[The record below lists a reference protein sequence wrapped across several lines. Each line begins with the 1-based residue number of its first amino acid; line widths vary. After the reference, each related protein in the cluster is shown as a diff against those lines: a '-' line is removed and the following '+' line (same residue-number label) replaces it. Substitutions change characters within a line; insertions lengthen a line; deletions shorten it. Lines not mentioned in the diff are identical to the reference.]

1 MADSVQTNQA
11 KRVELILQQMD
22 SLPTLS
28 PVVIRLLEVTEDER
42 SDAADVIELVSAD
55 PALAGKVLK
64 LCRCMHGGRARQ
76 VTTIGSVVT
85 MVGFD
90 AVRSAALSVQVLEL
104 FDGVESP
111 AGEVRSDQ
119 PVFDREMFWRHSVAV
134 GVAAQR
140 LARKT
145 RGAGKVEPGEAYL
158 CGLLHDLG
166 VLALHVI
173 VPRSFDRVCELAE
186 SQGLSLDHACNQV
199 IGVDGRI
206 AGKRMG
212 DHWQLPRRL
221 VDALW
226 LHGQPIQALQGLGH
240 RNLIALVSAA
250 DVLVRQRYITPVGHT
265 PRGEDLL
272 SICEPLGLGR
282 DDVDEVAAKLHDEV
296 GQRTAALGLSEE
308 PTTDSLLRSI
318 SRANQVLGNI
328 TAKMSRQARAGE
340 QRAEV
345 LDAIA
350 RFHEVAQAGSIE
362 RVLAAIV
369 CSARRIFPEARL
381 GIVYQA
387 VNGEPWEMLQFTE
400 DGSLSNRKLLEPPT
414 AARPLGENA
423 PADECVWRGAELAPW
438 LESSLLDGV
447 DPADVYATLLGSGS
461 AGAAL
466 LLHDQPVPES
476 LTPQLLT
483 VLRRTWEAAIDAAT
497 RHAVTER
504 LAEQLAQ
511 ATRTLTET
519 RDSAAKAQAM
529 AALGELAAGA
539 AHEMNNPL
547 AVISGRSQ
555 LLADRIEDPELR
567 SVAQQIVQRS
577 DELSDMITALHT
589 VADPAEP
596 KPRSVNLQAVLQE
609 VVAEFSPRNNR
620 AVKLKL
626 VVDNAVGQVFV
637 DPDHIGQ
644 IVRELVRNAIEADS
658 NAQIKVRVQI
668 DPLDDRLKI
677 QVADDGPGLSEDALA
692 HAFAPFFSDKPAGRQ
707 PGLGLARV
715 KRLVEANR
723 GLIKLE
729 NGPTGGAVAT
739 IWLPTGQARP
749 SSQRGAA

>member
-1 MADSVQTNQA
+1 MAGNGQSNQA
-11 KRVELILQQMD
+11 KRIELILQQIE
-22 SLPTLS
+22 SLPTPS
-28 PVVIRLLEVTEDER
+28 QVVVRLLEVTADER

-76 VTTIGSVVT
+76 ITTIGSVVT

-111 AGEVRSDQ
+111 AGEIRSDR
-119 PVFDREMFWRHSVAV
+119 PVFDRELFWRHSVAV
-134 GVAAQR
+134 GITAQW
-140 LARKT
+140 LAQKT
-145 RGAGKVEPGEAYL
+145 TGTGKVDPGEAYL

-166 VLALHVI
+166 ILALHVI
-173 VPRSFDRVCELAE
+173 MPRSFDHVCELAE
-186 SQGLSLDHACNQV
+186 SQGLSLDQACSQV
-199 IGVDGRI
+199 IGVDGRV

-212 DHWQLPRRL
+212 DHWQLPQRL

-226 LHGQPIQALQGLGH
+226 LHGQPMEALRDLPH
-240 RNLIALVSAA
+240 RDLIALVSAA

-265 PRGEDLL
+265 PQGEDLL
-272 SICEPLGLGR
+272 SMCEELGLGR
-282 DDVDEVAAKLHDEV
+282 EVVDEIASKLHAEV
-296 GQRTAALGLSEE
+296 AQRTAALGLSEV
-308 PTTDSLLRSI
+308 PTTESLLRSI

-328 TAKMSRQARAGE
+328 TAAMSRQARAGE
-340 QRAEV
+340 QNAQV
-345 LDAIA
+345 LAAIA
-350 RFHEVAQAGSIE
+350 RFHEVAEAGSIE

-369 CSARRIFPEARL
+369 CSARHILPDAQL

-387 VNGEPWEMLQFTE
+387 VDGEPWEILQFTD
-400 DGSLSNRKLLEPPT
+400 DGSLSNRKLLVPPI
-414 AARPLGENA
+414 AARPLGKNG
-423 PADECVWRGAELAPW
+423 PADECVWRCAELAPW

-447 DPADVYATLLGSGS
+447 DPADVYATLLGGGS
-461 AGAAL
+461 AGAA

-476 LTPQLLT
+476 VTPPLLT
-483 VLRRTWEAAIDAAT
+483 VLRRTWESAIDAAA

-504 LAEQLAQ
+504 LAERLAQ
-511 ATRTLTET
+511 ATRTLTAT

-547 AVISGRSQ
+547 AVISGRAQ
-555 LLADRIEDPELR
+555 LLADRIEDPELK

-577 DELSDMITALHT
+577 DDLSDMITALHI
-589 VADPAEP
+589 VAEPAEP
-596 KPRSVNLQAVLQE
+596 KPKTVNLQAVLQE
-609 VVAEFSPRNNR
+609 VVAELSPRNNS
-620 AVKLKL
+620 AAQIKL
-626 VVDNAVGQVFV
+626 VVDEAVGQVFV
-637 DPDHIGQ
+637 DPDHISQ
-644 IVRELVRNAIEADS
+644 IVRELVRNGVEADS
-658 NAQIKVRVQI
+658 SAQIEVRVQI
-668 DPLDDRLKI
+668 DPRDDRLKI
-677 QVADDGPGLSEDALA
+677 QVADNGPGLSEDALV

-723 GLIKLE
+723 GRITLE

-739 IWLPTGQARP
+739 LWLHAGRARP

>member
-1 MADSVQTNQA
+1 MANSVQTNQA
-11 KRVELILQQMD
+11 KRVELLLQQMD

-64 LCRCMHGGRARQ
+64 LCRCMKGGRARQ

-90 AVRSAALSVQVLEL
+90 AVRSAALSVQVLEI

-111 AGEVRSDQ
+111 GGEVRSDQ
-119 PVFDREMFWRHSVAV
+119 PVFDRELFWRHSVAV

-145 RGAGKVEPGEAYL
+145 RGDGKVEPGEAYL

-173 VPRSFDRVCELAE
+173 VPRSFDTACELAE
-186 SQGLSLDHACNQV
+186 SQGLSLDRACSRV
-199 IGVDGRI
+199 IGVDGRV
-206 AGKRMG
+206 AGKRMAE
-212 DHWQLPRRL
+212 HWQLPQRL

-226 LHGQPIQALQGLGH
+226 LHGQPIQALKSLGH

-272 SICEPLGLGR
+272 SMCEPLGLGQ
-282 DDVDEVAAKLHDEV
+282 DDVDEVASKLHDEV
-296 GQRTAALGLSEE
+296 AERTAALGLSEE

-328 TAKMSRQARAGE
+328 TATMSRQARAGE
-340 QRAEV
+340 QRAQV

-350 RFHEVAQAGSIE
+350 RFHDVAQAGSIE

-369 CSARRIFPEARL
+369 CSARHILPKARL

-387 VNGEPWEMLQFTE
+387 VKGEPWEILQFTE
-400 DGSLSNRKLLEPPT
+400 DGSLSNRKLLVPPI

-423 PADECVWRGAELAPW
+423 PADERVWRCAELAPW
-438 LESSLLDGV
+438 LESSLLEGV
-447 DPADVYATLLGSGS
+447 DPADLYATLLGGGS

-466 LLHDQPVPES
+466 LHDQSVQES
-476 LTPQLLT
+476 LEPQFLT
-483 VLRRTWEAAIDAAT
+483 VLRRTWETAIDAAA
-497 RHAVTER
+497 RHAATER

-555 LLADRIEDPELR
+555 LLAARIEDPELR

-577 DELSDMITALHT
+577 EDLSDMITALHT
-589 VADPAEP
+589 VAEPAEP
-596 KPRSVNLQAVLQE
+596 KPKTVDLRAILQA
-609 VVAEFSPRNNR
+609 VVAEFSPRSNS
-620 AVKLKL
+620 AAQIKL
-626 VVDNAVGQVFV
+626 VVDEAVGQVFI
-637 DPDHIGQ
+637 DADHIGQ
-644 IVRELVRNAIEADS
+644 IIRELVRNGIEADS
-658 NAQIKVRVQI
+658 NAQIEVRVQI
-668 DPLDDRLKI
+668 DLLDDRLKI
-677 QVADDGPGLSEDALA
+677 QVADNGPGLSEEALV

-715 KRLVEANR
+715 KRLIEANR
-723 GLIKLE
+723 GRITLE

-739 IWLPTGQARP
+739 IWLRTGQARP